1 MNCGKR
7 AHALEVARCG
17 TDASVTNA
25 VHEAYSLLYMIE
37 SAVRL
42 GDCARIPAAPTAEAR
57 LLVLPK
63 AIQQRHILC
72 GHRLSTRADTQHIQ
86 AWRVR
91 TATQQD
97 RRWQQRAAL
106 WQYTC
111 TARSS

>member
-1 MNCGKR
+1 MRLKCAVWYRRVCHERGP
-7 AHALEVARCG
+7 
-17 TDASVTNA
+17 NA
-25 VHEAYSLLYMIE
+25 NKAYSLLYMIE